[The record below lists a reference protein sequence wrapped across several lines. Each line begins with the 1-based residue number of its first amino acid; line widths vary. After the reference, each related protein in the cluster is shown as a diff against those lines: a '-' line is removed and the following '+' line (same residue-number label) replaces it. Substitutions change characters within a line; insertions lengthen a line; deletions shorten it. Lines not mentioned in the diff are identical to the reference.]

1 MAKAGLRRSGALRSY
16 SETTGVSFLGVS
28 RRAEKRAEKEAGCIG
43 TGYGLGQSA
52 FGSGWTIAID

>member
-16 SETTGVSFLGVS
+16 SETGVSFLGVS

-43 TGYGLGQSA
+43 TGYGLRQSA